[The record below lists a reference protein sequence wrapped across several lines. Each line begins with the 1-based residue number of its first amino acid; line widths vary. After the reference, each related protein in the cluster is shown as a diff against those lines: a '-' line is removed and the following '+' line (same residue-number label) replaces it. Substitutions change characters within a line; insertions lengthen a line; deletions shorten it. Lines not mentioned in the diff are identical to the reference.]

1 MTVKSQRD
9 LRGLRTLLA
18 AATILHAVPA
28 LAAVDPPA
36 ASALDHRMRV
46 IPYNR
51 NNPVQLY
58 AAPGASL
65 RIQLGADEE
74 VVRIVVSDQGT
85 IAPEEEVP
93 AASNVTTVG
102 TLGPT
107 PAGQQGPASC
117 DPNLCRDVA
126 GNFVYLKP
134 LRSLDPQ
141 PLFIQTKR
149 CAPETGRCEMV
160 PYAFELLT
168 KPGDPKLTGA
178 AAAWDVTFTYPDR
191 ERAAHLSEQRKA
203 YAARLAAWR
212 ERQALRLPPPAA
224 PAVAANLRYGY
235 RGSDAVRPDGAWD
248 DGRTTFLRFNG
259 NRRVPNVYRQLPDG
273 HEGLAA
279 YATEPDP
286 SGTILRIART
296 ETKWYVRDGDAAGCV
311 FNIGPDPD
319 GKAAATVASAA
330 PLLGARPDAR
340 P

>member
-1 MTVKSQRD
+1 MT
-9 LRGLRTLLA
+9 LRTLLA

-28 LAAVDPPA
+28 FAAVDPPA
-36 ASALDHRMRV
+36 ASGLDRRMRV

-65 RIQLGADEE
+65 RIQLGPDEE
-74 VVRIVVSDQGT
+74 VVRIVVSDQAT
-85 IAPEEEVP
+85 MAPEEEAPGGGLTVNAAMGGAAP
-93 AASNVTTVG
+93 AAR
-102 TLGPT
+102 
-107 PAGQQGPASC
+107 GPASC
-117 DPNLCRDVA
+117 DPNLCRDVM

-134 LRSLDPQ
+134 LRALDPQ

-149 CAPETGRCEMV
+149 CAPDTGKCEMV

-168 KPGDPKLTGA
+168 KAGDPKLTAA

-191 ERAAHLSEQRKA
+191 DKAARLVEQRRA

-212 ERQALRLPPPAA
+212 ERQALRPAA
-224 PAVAANLRYGY
+224 PAAPAAAANWRYGY
-235 RGSDAVRPDGAWD
+235 RGNAAVRPDGAWD

-273 HEGLAA
+273 HEGLAS
-279 YATEPDP
+279 YATEPDA
-286 SGTILRIART
+286 SGTVLRISRT
-296 ETKWYVRDGDAAGCV
+296 ETKWFIRDGDAAGCL
-311 FNIGPDPD
+311 FNVGVDPD

-330 PLLGARPDAR
+330 PMGGRL
-340 P
+340 

>member
-1 MTVKSQRD
+1 MT
-9 LRGLRTLLA
+9 LRTLLA
-18 AATILHAVPA
+18 AATMLHAAPA

-36 ASALDHRMRV
+36 ASGLDHRMRV

-74 VVRIVVSDQGT
+74 VVRIVVSDQAT
-85 IAPEEEVP
+85 LAPEEEAP
-93 AASNVTTVG
+93 GAGATNTVSS
-102 TLGPT
+102 TLGT
-107 PAGQQGPASC
+107 PAPAQRGPASC

-134 LRSLDPQ
+134 LRALDPQ

-149 CAPETGRCEMV
+149 CAAETGKCETV

-168 KPGDPKLTGA
+168 KAGDPKLTAA

-191 ERAAHLSEQRKA
+191 DSAARLAEQRKA

-212 ERQALRLPPPAA
+212 ERQALRPPA
-224 PAVAANLRYGY
+224 PAGPTLAANWRYGY
-235 RGSDAVRPDGAWD
+235 RGSEAVRPDQAWD

-273 HEGLAA
+273 HEGLAS
-279 YATEPDP
+279 YATEPDAG
-286 SGTILRIART
+286 GTILRISHT
-296 ETKWYVRDGDAAGCV
+296 ETKWFIRDGDAAGCL
-311 FNIGPDPD
+311 FNVGPDPD
-319 GKAAATVASAA
+319 GKAAATVASAM
-330 PLLGARPDAR
+330 PLGARL
-340 P
+340 

>member
-1 MTVKSQRD
+1 MT
-9 LRGLRTLLA
+9 LRSLLA
-18 AATILHAVPA
+18 AATMLHAVPA

-36 ASALDHRMRV
+36 ASGLDHRMRV

-74 VVRIVVSDQGT
+74 VVRIVVSDQAT
-85 IAPEEEVP
+85 LAPEEEAP
-93 AASNVTTVG
+93 AGGAATTVSSPFG
-102 TLGPT
+102 APS
-107 PAGQQGPASC
+107 PAQRGPASC

-134 LRSLDPQ
+134 LRALDAQ

-149 CAPETGRCEMV
+149 CAAETGKCEMV

-168 KPGDPKLTGA
+168 KAGDPKMTA
-178 AAAWDVTFTYPDR
+178 SAAAWDVTFTYPDR
-191 ERAAHLSEQRKA
+191 DRAARLAEQRKA

-212 ERQALRLPPPAA
+212 ERQALRPPAPSA
-224 PAVAANLRYGY
+224 PSVTANWRYGY
-235 RGSDAVRPDGAWD
+235 RGSEAVRPDQAWD

-273 HEGLAA
+273 HEGLAS
-279 YATEPDP
+279 YATEPDAG
-286 SGTILRIART
+286 GTVLRISRT
-296 ETKWYVRDGDAAGCV
+296 ETKWFIRDGDAAGCL
-311 FNIGPDPD
+311 FNVGSDPD

-330 PLLGARPDAR
+330 PFGARP
-340 P
+340 

>member
-1 MTVKSQRD
+1 MT
-9 LRGLRTLLA
+9 LRTLLA

-36 ASALDHRMRV
+36 ASGLDHRMRV

-74 VVRIVVSDQGT
+74 VMRVIVSDQGT
-85 IAPEEEVP
+85 IAPDDEAPSTSDATTVSTLG
-93 AASNVTTVG
+93 AAS
-102 TLGPT
+102 
-107 PAGQQGPASC
+107 AAKQGLASC

-134 LRSLDPQ
+134 LRSLSPQ

-149 CAPETGRCEMV
+149 CAPDTGKCEMV

-168 KPGDPKLTGA
+168 QPGDPKA
-178 AAAWDVTFTYPDR
+178 AANAGAWDVTFTYPDR
-191 ERAAHLSEQRKA
+191 ERAAHLAEQRKA

-212 ERQALRLPPPAA
+212 ERQALRLPA
-224 PAVAANLRYGY
+224 PASPATAANLRYGY
-235 RGSDAVRPDGAWD
+235 RGSEAVRPDGAWD

-286 SGTILRIART
+286 SGTVLRIART
-296 ETKWYVRDGDAAGCV
+296 ETKWFLRDGDAAGCL

-319 GKAAATVASAA
+319 GKAANTVASAA
-330 PLLGARPDAR
+330 PLLGARP
-340 P
+340 

>member
-9 LRGLRTLLA
+9 LRGLRILLA

-93 AASNVTTVG
+93 AASNATTVS
-102 TLGPT
+102 TLGPA

-134 LRSLDPQ
+134 LRSLDAQ

-149 CAPETGRCEMV
+149 CAAETGRCEMV

-191 ERAAHLSEQRKA
+191 ERAARLAEQRKA

-296 ETKWYVRDGDAAGCV
+296 ETKWYVRDGEAAGCV

-330 PLLGARPDAR
+330 PLLGTQTGARP
-340 P
+340 